1 MKVVIS
7 DFLTAECEFSGKSD
21 AECVSVCLDDATPE
35 AVISTAELIKWLRFK
50 KKQEEKQ
57 QDNKRAVARTRQPAD
72 SN

>member
-21 AECVSVCLDDATPE
+21 AECVCVCLDETTPE
-35 AVISTAELIKWLRFK
+35 AVISTAELFKWLRFK

-57 QDNKRAVARTRQPAD
+57 QDSKRAVPRSRQPAE